1 MKLTKAIANCVA
13 KTAMHAAVKSAGAA
27 SWSNTYQA
35 KEPSTF
41 LYLLFFLYI

>member
-35 KEPSTF
+35 KEPKCLKELSKKH
-41 LYLLFFLYI
+41 